1 MSFIPRV
8 HEIYKH
14 FKGDLYQITA
24 IAEHTETGETLVIY
38 QAMYGEFKTYARPLE
53 MFVGPV
59 DKGKYP
65 DAAQEYRFELQGP
78 EADRQRRECGVDLK
92 NAEAKNAEIVEEESG
107 ADEQE
112 DMPLDPLVIQFLD
125 AETYAERLG
134 ILAALEHRITD
145 DMLTTMAISCDVE
158 VEEGDIEQRV
168 ASLRN
173 CLMTFERYE
182 GTRLR

>member
-59 DKGKYP
+59 DKEKYP
-65 DAAQEYRFELQGP
+65 NAVQEYRFELQGP
-78 EADRQRRECGVDLK
+78 DSDRQRRECDTAEKIVDT
-92 NAEAKNAEIVEEESG
+92 VEEHM
-107 ADEQE
+107 ADKKENVQ
-112 DMPLDPLVIQFLD
+112 LDPLVIQFLD

-134 ILAALEHRITD
+134 ILAAVEHRITD
-145 DMLTTMAISCDVE
+145 DMLTTMAIACDVE